1 MKALLLAAGLG
12 TRLRPIT
19 EKIPKCLVPIN
30 GVPLLDIWLE
40 KLSNIGI
47 EEFLINTHYLHQEVE
62 NFISKNKYKKKIKT
76 TFEEKLLGT
85 AGTLIKNKDFFEG
98 GDGLLIHADNYCLA
112 NFSEFIESYKNRPK
126 GSLMCMMTFLTE
138 NPSQCGIV
146 KLDNEGVIVEFFE
159 KKNDAPGNIA
169 NSAIYILSA
178 ELINNID
185 KFSTNTVIDF
195 SLDIIPKLIGKIS
208 TYHTKEKMVDIGSIE
223 AYRNLNS
230 LF

>member
-47 EEFLINTHYLHQEVE
+47 EEFLINTHYLHQDVE

-85 AGTLIKNKDFFEG
+85 AGTLIKNKDFFE
-98 GDGLLIHADNYCLA
+98 
-112 NFSEFIESYKNRPK
+112 
-126 GSLMCMMTFLTE
+126 SL
-138 NPSQCGIV
+138 
-146 KLDNEGVIVEFFE
+146 
-159 KKNDAPGNIA
+159 
-169 NSAIYILSA
+169 
-178 ELINNID
+178 
-185 KFSTNTVIDF
+185 
-195 SLDIIPKLIGKIS
+195 
-208 TYHTKEKMVDIGSIE
+208 
-223 AYRNLNS
+223 
-230 LF
+230 